1 MSTDAFMH
9 TFRCQASLLILYF
22 HRHPFRRPAFLV
34 RAWPFGLHSGS
45 AMAPA
50 GAGTVRRRWQ
60 NGQQG
65 TPWKLAAAGTE
76 GPMGEIIFDYL
87 GVGLW

>member
-1 MSTDAFMH
+1 MSTDALMH
-9 TFRCQASLLILYF
+9 TFRCHASLLILYF
-22 HRHPFRRPAFLV
+22 HRHSFRRPALLIG
-34 RAWPFGLHSGS
+34 AWPFGLHSGS

-65 TPWKLAAAGTE
+65 TPWKLAAAGTK
-76 GPMGEIIFDYL
+76 GPMG
-87 GVGLW
+87 